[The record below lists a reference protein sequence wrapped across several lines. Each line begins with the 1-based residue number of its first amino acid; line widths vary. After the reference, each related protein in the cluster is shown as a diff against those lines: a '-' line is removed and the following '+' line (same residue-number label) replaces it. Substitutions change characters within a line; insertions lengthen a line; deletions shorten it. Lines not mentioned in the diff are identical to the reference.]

1 MGTNHRRRLIHAPT
15 WIMGLVSV
23 AALAWSDAHADGKR
37 FALDNPVYTAE
48 CGSCHVPYPPALL
61 SAGSWQGVLS
71 GLDKH
76 FGSDASVDA
85 QQLAELRK
93 YLDQNA
99 GRGRRVDATQPGL
112 RITETAWF
120 RHEHDEVP
128 SATWKSGAVKSPANC
143 PACHTA
149 AATGDYSERGI
160 RVPR

>member
-1 MGTNHRRRLIHAPT
+1 MGTNYKRRLIHAPI
-15 WIMGLVSV
+15 WILGTVSL
-23 AALAWSDAHADGKR
+23 ATLALSDAHADGKR
-37 FALDNPVYTAE
+37 FSLDNPVYKAE

-61 SAGSWQGVLS
+61 SAASWQGVLS
-71 GLDKH
+71 DLAKH

-93 YLDQNA
+93 YLEQNA
-99 GRGRRVDATQPGL
+99 GRGRRVDATQPAL

-128 SATWKSGAVKSPANC
+128 AAIWKSAAVKSPANC

>member
-1 MGTNHRRRLIHAPT
+1 MGTNYKRRLIHAPI
-15 WIMGLVSV
+15 WILGTVSL
-23 AALAWSDAHADGKR
+23 ATLAWSDAHADGKR
-37 FALDNPVYTAE
+37 FSLDNPVYKAE

-61 SAGSWQGVLS
+61 SAASWQGVLS
-71 GLDKH
+71 DLAKH

-93 YLDQNA
+93 YLEQNA
-99 GRGRRVDATQPGL
+99 GRGRRVDATQPAL

-128 SATWKSGAVKSPANC
+128 AAIWKSAAVKSPANC